1 MFTSVRSVYGA
12 LGVMLFLIALYLF
25 LVNASGATSI
35 ISAGGSA
42 ASGIFK
48 TLQGRG

>member
-1 MFTSVRSVYGA
+1 MFTSVRSVYSA
-12 LGVMLFLIALYLF
+12 LGVMLFLIALYLV

-35 ISAGGSA
+35 ISSGGGSL
-42 ASGIFK
+42 SSLFK